1 MANRTTALT
10 VIRKLQAGGY
20 EAFLVG
26 GCVRDIMLGRDPKDF
41 DVTTNALPTQVQGLF
56 EKTLPVG
63 VSFGV
68 VVVVVNGQQIEVATY
83 RADGAY
89 TDGRRP
95 DTVEFGKTAKDD
107 VERRDFTMNGL
118 LLTTPMDFA
127 VKGVTSEDVGM
138 FDGYGIVDFV
148 GGQEDIAAKVIR
160 CIGNPNKRFEEDG
173 LRMLRAV
180 RFAAQLGFDIESKT
194 LEAMED
200 NAYLL
205 EKISRE
211 RVAMEL
217 FKMFSAPFPV
227 KGLTPFL
234 ATGLYRYALP
244 KEFKIGADA
253 ISLIHRFGMFEANK
267 DAMLGMGMFFAD
279 LGFGTDQKIAEYLK
293 LSSDQIEELVYMNS
307 HVRSFQQHLNGAYPL
322 TEAAIKRLLRKPG
335 VALAMEIL
343 TQNELIGKNSLGI
356 EAVMSF
362 VLKLKAYTQSD
373 IKPVPLV
380 TGKDLI
386 AEGVPPSNLYSALLF
401 DIESMHLNGFMT
413 TREQA
418 MEYVRARVYQD
429 DDKQWVYSAPTVA
442 ERRERGAD

>member
-41 DVTTNALPTQVQGLF
+41 DVTTNALPDQVQSLF

-68 VVVVVNGQQIEVATY
+68 IVVVVNGEQIEVATY

-127 VKGVTSEDVGM
+127 VKGVTSEDIGM

-160 CIGNPNKRFEEDG
+160 CIGDPNKRFEEDG

-180 RFAAQLGFDIESKT
+180 RFAAQLGFEIEEKT
-194 LEAMED
+194 QEAMEN
-200 NAYLL
+200 NAHLL
-205 EKISRE
+205 AKVSRE

-217 FKMFSAPFPV
+217 FKMFSAPNPIR
-227 KGLTPFL
+227 GLTPFL

-244 KEFKIGADA
+244 KEFRIAADA
-253 ISLIHRFGMFEANK
+253 ISLINRFGMFEANK

-279 LGFGTDQKIAEYLK
+279 LGFGTDHKIATYLK
-293 LSSDQIEELVYMNS
+293 LSSEQMQELVYMNANIT
-307 HVRSFQQHLNGAYPL
+307 SFQQHLNGAHPL
-322 TEAAIKRLLRKPG
+322 SEAEIKRMLRQPG
-335 VALAMEIL
+335 VGLALEIMP
-343 TQNELIGKNSLGI
+343 QNELIGKTSLGI
-356 EAVMSF
+356 EAVMGF
-362 VLKLKAYTQSD
+362 VLKLKAYTLED
-373 IKPVPLV
+373 IKPTPLY

-386 AEGVPPSNLYSALLF
+386 ADGVPPSPIFTDVLY
-401 DIESMHLNGFMT
+401 DIESMQLNGFMT
-413 TREQA
+413 TREEAAQ
-418 MEYVRARVYQD
+418 YVRARVYQHAHGH
-429 DDKQWVYSAPTVA
+429 WVYAAPTVT
-442 ERRERGAD
+442 ERRERGID